1 MVSKVKLLK
10 NSENDESG
18 SKTTLLAIGD
28 GGIILTLFKKGN
40 GTK

>member
-1 MVSKVKLLK
+1 LEVKHLK

-18 SKTTLLAIGD
+18 SKVIIRTIGD
-28 GGIILTLFKKGN
+28 GGIILILFQKAI